1 MSKELPPL
9 DINSANRAQL
19 LDLPGIGPAL
29 ADRILDNRPY
39 QTLEDLLEVKGIGS
53 QSLDSLRPYL
63 KADQPVTE
71 AGATAA
77 PEPDP
82 TQAAPPSDQHT
93 SEEQPE
99 SSPVKA
105 LLKLPSSDE
114 KPPEQTYSR
123 YQTLWLV
130 ILSSIFS
137 IILTTALILG
147 VLTGINRTLQY
158 ASRTAQTDL
167 ERQISALEEQ
177 HDILADELT
186 GLRARM
192 DNLDTISGRM
202 EDLESDLNSLE
213 AQTGELENRLDIVEA
228 DTERFRN
235 FLETLSQ
242 NLLEVLQTN
251 EVDQ

>member
-1 MSKELPPL
+1 MSQELPPL

-19 LDLPGIGPAL
+19 IDLPGIGPAL

-39 QTLEDLLEVKGIGS
+39 QTLDDLLEVKGIGS

-63 KADQPVTE
+63 KADQPM
-71 AGATAA
+71 AADGATAA
-77 PEPDP
+77 PEPAP
-82 TQAAPPSDQHT
+82 AAPPSDPQI
-93 SEEQPE
+93 SAGQSD
-99 SSPVKA
+99 SSPIKA

-114 KPPEQTYSR
+114 KPPVQAYSR
-123 YQTLWLV
+123 KQTLWLV

-147 VLTGINRTLQY
+147 VLTGINRTLHY
-158 ASRTAQTDL
+158 TSHTAQTDL
-167 ERQISALEEQ
+167 ERKISALEEQ
-177 HDILADELT
+177 HDILADELN

-202 EDLESDLNSLE
+202 EDLENDLTSLE
-213 AQTGELENRLDIVEA
+213 AEAGELENRLDGVEA
-228 DTERFRN
+228 DTETFRS

-242 NLLEVLQTN
+242 NLLELLQPD
-251 EVDQ
+251 EVNQ